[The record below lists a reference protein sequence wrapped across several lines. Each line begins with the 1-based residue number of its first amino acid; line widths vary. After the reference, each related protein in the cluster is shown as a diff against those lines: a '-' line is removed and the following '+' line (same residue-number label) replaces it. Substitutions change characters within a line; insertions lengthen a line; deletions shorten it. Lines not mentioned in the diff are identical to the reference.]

1 MMNNRNEDQT
11 LLYSDIYSKI
21 SVKFVFEGVKF
32 VLQLNCFLSLRVNK
46 DVLDWSQLISHE
58 LT

>member
-1 MMNNRNEDQT
+1 MNIRNEDQT

-32 VLQLNCFLSLRVNK
+32 VLQLNCLLFLRVNK
-46 DVLDWSQLISHE
+46 DVLDLSQLISHE

>member
-1 MMNNRNEDQT
+1 MNNRNEHQT

-32 VLQLNCFLSLRVNK
+32 ILQLNCLLFLRVNK
-46 DVLDWSQLISHE
+46 DVLDLSQLISHE

>member
-1 MMNNRNEDQT
+1 MNIRNEDQT
-11 LLYSDIYSKI
+11 LLYSDIYNKI

-32 VLQLNCFLSLRVNK
+32 VLQLNCFLLLRVNK
-46 DVLDWSQLISHE
+46 NVLDWSQLISHE

>member
-32 VLQLNCFLSLRVNK
+32 VLQLDCFLFLRVNK
-46 DVLDWSQLISHE
+46 DVLDLSQLISHE

>member
-1 MMNNRNEDQT
+1 MNNRNEDQT
-11 LLYSDIYSKI
+11 LLYSDIYNKI

-32 VLQLNCFLSLRVNK
+32 VLQLNCLLFLRVNK

>member
-1 MMNNRNEDQT
+1 MMNIRNEDQT
-11 LLYSDIYSKI
+11 LLYSDIYNKI

-32 VLQLNCFLSLRVNK
+32 VLQLNCFLLLRVNK
-46 DVLDWSQLISHE
+46 NVLDWSQLISHE

>member
-1 MMNNRNEDQT
+1 MNIRNEDQT
-11 LLYSDIYSKI
+11 LLYSDIYNKI

-32 VLQLNCFLSLRVNK
+32 VLQLNCFLLLRVDKN
-46 DVLDWSQLISHE
+46 VLDWSQLISHE